1 MTHTTRLCF
10 PALAWLLVLPSLT
23 LVAPAAA
30 EVELPVK
37 ASSVYDP
44 RYLPEL
50 AVDGDPRTR
59 WASSGAGDEWLL
71 LDLGASVAVRTLTL
85 NWEHAY
91 ALAYRVELS
100 EDAETW
106 QALVPDGK
114 GVDGQQALEG
124 LEGRGRYLRIYCTRP
139 GPFPLYS
146 LWEISSADGELARA
160 LKALGMRFAEARAA
174 AAKAAAKRLS
184 EVVND
189 LGVEEIVFAVRKPGV
204 DGHWYANFGH
214 YARSVSEK
222 CYRTGASKLCALN
235 VKTGTVRVI
244 LEDAEGSL
252 RDPVVHYGGQ
262 KVLFSYLKA
271 GTEHYH
277 LYEIGVDGT
286 GLKQLT
292 DGDWD
297 DLEPTYLPDGGI
309 VFVSSRCNRWVN
321 CWLTPVAALCRCD
334 GDGGNVRM
342 LSANVEHDN
351 TPWVLPDGRVLYMRW
366 EYVDRS
372 QVHYHH
378 LWTTNPDGTEQSVF
392 YGNLHPG
399 VAMLDAKPIP
409 GTEKVVSIFSPGHG
423 QHEHQGQ
430 VTIVDPGDGPDN
442 QSFAKAAGPDT
453 NFRDPYPLSENVF
466 LVARGAELLL
476 MDAEGNTHAAYQLP
490 GEDVA
495 QGLWCHEP
503 RLIAPHARERVIAP
517 MANLTKATGR
527 LLLTDV
533 YRGRNMAGVNRGDI
547 KKLLVLESLPKPI
560 NYTGG
565 MDPLTYG
572 GTFTL
577 ERVVGTVPVEP
588 DGSAYFELP
597 ALRAFFFV
605 ALDEND
611 DSVKRMQSFL
621 TVQPGETTSCVGCHE
636 NRTDAVAPR
645 TAPAA
650 LRRAPSQVTPI
661 DGIPEVFDFPRDIQP
676 ILDRHCV
683 TCHDYDAHGEGK
695 GPHAGGV
702 ILTGDRG
709 PIYSHSYY
717 ALTLRRQFVDGRND
731 PKSNLPPRS
740 IGAVA
745 SPLMAKLKGDHH
757 GVRAD
762 PHEVGLV
769 RYWVE
774 SGAVYPGTYGALGSG
789 SIGGYYA
796 NGLVETDFDWPET
809 KAAGEAVDRRCAS
822 CHQGPK
828 VLPKALSDERDVS
841 FWRPD
846 WDDPRLRLARHAVF
860 NLTRPDK
867 SLLLLAPLA
876 AEAGGYGL
884 CRDASGTPVFRTTA
898 DADYRKL
905 LAVCEA
911 GKRRLDDLKRFDMPG
926 FRPPEPYL
934 REMARYGVLGGIPEP
949 DARVD
954 PYALDRAYWQSLWWV
969 PPRGSAATKPETA
982 LDRDSSR

>member
-1 MTHTTRLCF
+1 MPLL
-10 PALAWLLVLPSLT
+10 PASRALSPAVLLRGLACLFVPLVGAAQLT
-23 LVAPAAA
+23 APVAA
-30 EVELPVK
+30 EDANLPVR
-37 ASSVYDP
+37 ASSVHDP
-44 RYLPEL
+44 RYLPEF
-50 AVDGDPRTR
+50 AFDGDAATR
-59 WASSGAGDEWLL
+59 WASGAAGDQWLL
-71 LDLGASVAVRTLTL
+71 LDLGASVPVRTLTL
-85 NWEHAY
+85 HWEHAY
-91 ALAYRVELS
+91 AAEYRIELS
-100 EDAETW
+100 DDAEAW
-106 QALVPDGK
+106 RPLVPDGK
-114 GVDGQQALEG
+114 GLDGTQTLEG
-124 LEGRGRYLRIYCTRP
+124 LNGRGRYLRVFCTQP

-146 LWEISSADGELARA
+146 LWEVSSTDEELGRA
-160 LKALGMRFAEARAA
+160 LKAVATRFALAREA
-174 AAKAAAKRLS
+174 AAKEAAERLA
-184 EVVND
+184 EAAGE
-189 LGVEEIVFAVRKPGV
+189 LGMGEIVFAVRKPGV

-214 YARSVSEK
+214 YARSVGEK
-222 CYRTGASKLCALN
+222 CYRTGSSKLCALN
-235 VKTGTVRVI
+235 ASTGAVRVI
-244 LEDAEGSL
+244 LGDAEGSI
-252 RDPVVHYGGQ
+252 RDPVVHYDG
-262 KVLFSYLKA
+262 KKLLFSYLKA
-271 GTEHYH
+271 GTERYH
-277 LYEIGVDGT
+277 LYEINLDGS
-286 GLKQLT
+286 GLTQLT

-297 DLEPTYLPDGGI
+297 DIEPTHLPDGGI
-309 VFVSSRCNRWVN
+309 MFVSSRCHRWVN
-321 CWLTPVAALCRCD
+321 CWLTPVAVLYRCD
-334 GDGGNVRM
+334 AAGGNVRA
-342 LSANVEHDN
+342 LSANVEQDN

-378 LWTTNPDGTEQSVF
+378 LWTTNPDGTEQMVY
-392 YGNLHPG
+392 YGNQNPG
-399 VAMLDAKPIP
+399 IAMLDAKPIP
-409 GTEKVVSIFSPGHG
+409 GTQKVVAIFSPGHG
-423 QHEHQGQ
+423 QQEHQGQ
-430 VTIVDPGDGPDN
+430 VTVVDPGDGPDD
-442 QSFAKAAGPDT
+442 SAFAKTIAADP
-453 NFRDPYPLSENVF
+453 NYRDPYPVSESVF
-466 LVARGAELLL
+466 LAARGAELLL
-476 MDAEGNTHAAYQLP
+476 MDEQGNTHVVYQLP

-503 RLIAPHARERVIAP
+503 RLLAPHPRERVIAP
-517 MANLTKATGR
+517 MANPTNATGR

-533 YRGRNMAGVNRGDI
+533 YRGRNMAGVKRGDI

-577 ERVVGTVPVEP
+577 ERVVGTVPVEA

-605 ALDEND
+605 ALDEHD

-636 NRTDAVAPR
+636 NRTDAVASR
-645 TAPAA
+645 AA
-650 LRRAPSQVTPI
+650 LQALGRAPSQVIPI
-661 DGIPEVFDFPRDIQP
+661 ERIPEVFDFPRDIQP

-683 TCHDYDAHGEGK
+683 KCHDYDAHGEGN
-695 GPHAGGV
+695 GPRSGGV
-702 ILTGDRG
+702 ILSGDRG

-717 ALTLRRQFVDGRND
+717 ALTLHKQFVDGRND
-731 PKSNLPPRS
+731 PKSSLPPRS

-762 PHEVGLV
+762 LQESALV
-769 RYWVE
+769 RYWIE

-809 KAAGEAVDRRCAS
+809 KAAAEVVDRRCAS

-846 WDDPRLRLARHAVF
+846 WNDPRLRLARHSVF
-860 NLTRPDK
+860 NLTRPEK

-898 DADYRKL
+898 DADYQKL
-905 LAVCEA
+905 LAMIAA

-969 PPRGSAATKPETA
+969 PRGGG
-982 LDRDSSR
+982 